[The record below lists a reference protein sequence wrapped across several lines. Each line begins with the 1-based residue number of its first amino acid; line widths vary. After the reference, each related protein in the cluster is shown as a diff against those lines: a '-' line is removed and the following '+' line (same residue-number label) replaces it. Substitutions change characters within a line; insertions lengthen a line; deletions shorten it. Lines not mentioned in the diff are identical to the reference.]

1 MPYFEGVVPNYTT
14 VMVLGRVVCML
25 RYIRS
30 VVISFASIACV
41 LGVAG
46 VSEAQDGSAAAPA
59 PQQEVFGP
67 APVTNPGEPTFFGSL
82 VSMLPML
89 AVCYLIFYFMV
100 IKPQDA
106 KLKKHK
112 SLLESLKR
120 GDSVVTSGGIVAKVA
135 GIEKDC
141 VVLEIA
147 PNVKIKVET
156 AHVLKRAGNE
166 QKAEA
171 A

>member
-1 MPYFEGVVPNYTT
+1 MF
-14 VMVLGRVVCML
+14 

-30 VVISFASIACV
+30 VVVLLASVACI
-41 LGVAG
+41 LGAAG
-46 VSEAQDGSAAAPA
+46 PALAQDGGVAAPA

-67 APVTNPGEPTFFGSL
+67 APVTNTEQPSFFGSL

-106 KLKKHK
+106 KVKKHK

-120 GDSVVTSGGIVAKVA
+120 GDPVVTSGGIVGKVA

-141 VVLEIA
+141 VLLEIA
-147 PNVKIKVET
+147 PNVKIKVEQ

>member
-1 MPYFEGVVPNYTT
+1 M
-14 VMVLGRVVCML
+14 
-25 RYIRS
+25 S
-30 VVISFASIACV
+30 A
-41 LGVAG
+41 
-46 VSEAQDGSAAAPA
+46 AQDGSAVAPA
-59 PQQEVFGP
+59 AQQEVFGP
-67 APVTNPGEPTFFGSL
+67 APVANPGEPSFFGSL

-120 GDSVVTSGGIVAKVA
+120 GDSVVTSGGIIAKVA

-147 PNVKIKVET
+147 PNVKIKVEQS
-156 AHVLKRAGNE
+156 HVLKRAGGE

>member
-1 MPYFEGVVPNYTT
+1 
-14 VMVLGRVVCML
+14 L
-25 RYIRS
+25 
-30 VVISFASIACV
+30 
-41 LGVAG
+41 
-46 VSEAQDGSAAAPA
+46 AQDGGAAAPA

-67 APVTNPGEPTFFGSL
+67 APVPNAAEPTFFGSL

-106 KLKKHK
+106 KVKKHK

-120 GDSVVTSGGIVAKVA
+120 GDSVVTSGGIIGKVA

-147 PNVKIKVET
+147 PNVKIKVEQS
-156 AHVLKRAGNE
+156 HVLKRAGNE